1 MTLRFRTGAT
11 ERDSQPFG
19 GVYSSPHG
27 HSRHE
32 RTVSAANVPRRLAM
46 TDHALPID
54 DVDED
59 TQIAQVITALQSDL
73 GTVVAPVDLE
83 KLAVVAYQRVAEG
96 ARVRSFLPV
105 LAEREARHVL
115 RELAPSDGSF
125 A

>member
-1 MTLRFRTGAT
+1 
-11 ERDSQPFG
+11 
-19 GVYSSPHG
+19 
-27 HSRHE
+27 
-32 RTVSAANVPRRLAM
+32 M